1 MFANLYHHL
10 LCNLFCF
17 VQELEFAIADLY
29 SCASLNA
36 IDTKDPVLTL
46 LARSLAWIAKK
57 VAESNPHEWVE
68 EVARRIKETEG
79 ANSIFDMFGKGL
91 QFVVDQLGT
100 VKVYVMF
107 DAIC

>member
-1 MFANLYHHL
+1 M
-10 LCNLFCF
+10 
-17 VQELEFAIADLY
+17 
-29 SCASLNA
+29 
-36 IDTKDPVLTL
+36 LTL

-79 ANSIFDMFGKGL
+79 ANSIFNMFGKGL
-91 QFVVDQLGT
+91 QFVVDQLST

-107 DAIC
+107 DVIWENYPYNKMSKTPKVLR

>member
-1 MFANLYHHL
+1 M
-10 LCNLFCF
+10 
-17 VQELEFAIADLY
+17 
-29 SCASLNA
+29 
-36 IDTKDPVLTL
+36 
-46 LARSLAWIAKK
+46 
-57 VAESNPHEWVE
+57 AESNPHEWVE
-68 EVARRIKETEG
+68 EVARRIEETEG